1 MGDVAA
7 EARGLAE
14 RAAAA
19 AARDSYGRLVAF
31 LSARSGDLAGAEDAL
46 AEAFE
51 AALHTWP
58 RRGVPATPAAW
69 LLVVARR
76 RMADAARRRR
86 LDAQAAETLLLTEQL
101 MEQAA
106 GLDAI
111 PDERLRLMFACAHP
125 AIDRA
130 AHAPLMLQAVL
141 GLDAAEIG
149 SAFLVAPSAM
159 SQRLV
164 RAKNK
169 IRHAG
174 IGFEVPSGERLA
186 ERLPGLL
193 DAVYAGFTQGW
204 AEPTGEPLRRNLA
217 DEALWLGR
225 VLVALLPDEPEAL
238 GLLALMLYAQSREK
252 ARRDA
257 AGDYVP
263 LDEQQATAWDLAHV
277 DEAEALLRR
286 AAVHA
291 RPGRYQLEAAV
302 QSAHMARR
310 HGAATDWAA
319 IETLYRALHGLTDS
333 PVVALNHAVALAR
346 LQGPQAGLRA
356 LQPLQADGRLVSYQP
371 YWAALAQL
379 QVAIGDRSAASA
391 AYAQAIGLTADP
403 AERRFLQRRLLA
415 LDGMPRTVSATDST
429 AA

>member
-7 EARGLAE
+7 QARLQAE
-14 RAAAA
+14 RAAVT

-51 AALHTWP
+51 AALQNWP
-58 RRGVPATPAAW
+58 QRGVPTTPEAW

-86 LDAQAAETLLLTEQL
+86 LDERAADTLALTSQL

-125 AIDRA
+125 AIDAA

-169 IRHAG
+169 IRQAG
-174 IGFEVPSGERLA
+174 IGFEVPPRERLA
-186 ERLPGLL
+186 ERIDGLL

-204 AEPTGEPLRRNLA
+204 AEPAGEALHRNLA

-225 VLVALLPDEPEAL
+225 VLAALLPDEPEVL
-238 GLLALMLYAQSREK
+238 GVLALMLYAQSRQA

-257 AGDYVP
+257 YGDYVP
-263 LDEQQATAWDLAHV
+263 LDRQDVMAWDAALA
-277 DEAEALLRR
+277 DEAEQLLRQ
-286 AAVHA
+286 AAA
-291 RPGRYQLEAAV
+291 QRRPGRYQLEAAL

-310 HGAATDWAA
+310 HGGTTDWVA
-319 IETLYRALHGLTDS
+319 IEKLYRALHEATNS

-346 LQGPQAGLRA
+346 VHGAAAGLQA
-356 LQPLQADGRLVSYQP
+356 LHALHADGRLAGYQP
-371 YWAALAQL
+371 YWAARAQL
-379 QVAIGDRSAASA
+379 HEEIGDSAAAAA
-391 AYAQAIGLTADP
+391 AYAQAIGLATDP
-403 AERRFLQRRLLA
+403 AVRRFLQRRLQRLP
-415 LDGMPRTVSATDST
+415 GHG
-429 AA
+429 